1 MSTPANQMGNIGATV
16 ANTALVTAQA
26 LMPVILAGIAAG
38 QAASNPQAATI
49 AALAPVI
56 VSLIQSGAAGTPELT
71 SYMTALAG
79 SIQTETA
86 QIDAAAAARGVT
98 VTQP

>member
-1 MSTPANQMGNIGATV
+1 MSVPANQMTNI
-16 ANTALVTAQA
+16 ANTALSTAQA
-26 LMPVILAGIAAG
+26 LLPVVLAGIAAG
-38 QAASNPQAATI
+38 QAASSPQAATI

-71 SYMTALAG
+71 QYMTALAG
-79 SIQTETA
+79 SIQTETT
-86 QIDAAAAARGVT
+86 QIEAAAAARGVT